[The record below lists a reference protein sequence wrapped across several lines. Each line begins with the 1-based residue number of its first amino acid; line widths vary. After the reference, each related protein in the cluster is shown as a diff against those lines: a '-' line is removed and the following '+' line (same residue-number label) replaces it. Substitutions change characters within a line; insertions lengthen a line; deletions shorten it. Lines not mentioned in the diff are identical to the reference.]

1 MAAVFGRCW
10 FFWYSSPDVLGNNKV
25 GPKYAKHPNIGL
37 GRNLRSV
44 SSDQNFVG
52 PFGSKI
58 TENAFYRLLLAKQTW
73 LGQDSGGVIC
83 VLRLFYW
90 TDRAF
95 PIFSP
100 TLRTRSSNYR
110 PEFLLAINTA
120 SASAAFFFLASKRSQ
135 IIPCP
140 TFKKWAQRRQLR
152 KA

>member
-1 MAAVFGRCW
+1 MLVFFRH
-10 FFWYSSPDVLGNNKV
+10 SSPDVLGNNNRV
-25 GPKYAKHPNIGL
+25 GPKYAKHPNETSEFSFGGNSRKVL
-37 GRNLRSV
+37 F
-44 SSDQNFVG
+44 DQKKVG

-58 TENAFYRLLLAKQTW
+58 TEHAFCRLLLAKQTW